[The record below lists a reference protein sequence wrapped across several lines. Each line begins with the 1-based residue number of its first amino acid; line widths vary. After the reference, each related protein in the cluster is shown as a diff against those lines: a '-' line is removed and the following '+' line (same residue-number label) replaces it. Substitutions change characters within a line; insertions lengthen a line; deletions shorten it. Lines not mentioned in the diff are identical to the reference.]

1 MSPLPTKTRIETG
14 PPPLISISSKIK
26 QEPMDPI
33 QVTVSLTRPSVITST
48 KVIGQT
54 VSYVS
59 NEVHHSPR
67 NMVSA
72 PGFHRREI
80 VETTSNMVDP
90 FVEEHFRRSL
100 GSDYKHVS
108 PDTMTVAGSVDEHFA
123 KALGDTWSQIS
134 NGSNSGNSSKTHSLI
149 SS

>member
-1 MSPLPTKTRIETG
+1 MSPLPTKTKIESG
-14 PPPLISISSKIK
+14 PPPLISISPKIK

-59 NEVHHSPR
+59 NEVYQSPR
-67 NMVSA
+67 NVVST

-80 VETTSNMVDP
+80 METTTNMVDP

-108 PDTMTVAGSVDEHFA
+108 PERMSVAGSVDEHFA

-134 NGSNSGNSSKTHSLI
+134 GRNSGSSSKTHSLV

>member
-1 MSPLPTKTRIETG
+1 MSPLPKTRIESG
-14 PPPLISISSKIK
+14 PPPLISISPKIK

-59 NEVHHSPR
+59 NEVYHTPQ
-67 NMVSA
+67 NMVPT

-80 VETTSNMVDP
+80 VETTTSMVDP

-108 PDTMTVAGSVDEHFA
+108 PETMTVAGSVDEHFA
-123 KALGDTWSQIS
+123 KALGDTWSQI
-134 NGSNSGNSSKTHSLI
+134 NGSNNTTSSKTHSLV